1 MQHGRVIQ
9 STGSWYE
16 VMLKNGVTLSCRLKG
31 KFRLQES
38 RFTNPI
44 AVGDEVIVDADEDG
58 ASVITQIQARK
69 NYLIREATHKTE
81 HKHIIASNIDQVVII
96 ATLKLPRTS
105 TGFID
110 RVLLTAEVYGIPAV
124 IVFNKYDIYNA
135 KDKEK
140 LIELEYIYKQAGY
153 TVLTT
158 SVISN
163 LHVAH
168 LKDILKDNTSLIAG
182 HSGVGKSSL
191 INTMEPELNLRVDFI
206 SKAHGKG
213 THTTTFARMMP
224 LSFGGFIIDTPGI
237 KEFGTVDL
245 EPEEISHYFPEFRKY
260 LLECRFNNCVHYN
273 EEGCAVKDAVENLE
287 IAPSR
292 YINYL
297 SIYEEVKSKKK
308 W

>member
-1 MQHGRVIQ
+1 MQQGRVIQ

-16 VMLKNGVTLSCRLKG
+16 VMLQSGAKISCRLKG
-31 KFRLQES
+31 KFRLQETK
-38 RFTNPI
+38 FTNPI
-44 AVGDEVIVDADEDG
+44 AVGDEVIVDSDEDG
-58 ASVITQIQARK
+58 SSVITEIHPRK
-69 NYLIREATHKTE
+69 NYIIREATHKTD
-81 HKHIIASNIDQVVII
+81 HKHIIASNIDQLIII

-110 RVLLTAEVYGIPAV
+110 RLLLTAEVYGISAV
-124 IVFNKYDIYNA
+124 VIFNKYDLYNA

-140 LIELEYIYKQAGY
+140 LFELEYIYKQAGY
-153 TVLTT
+153 TVMHT
-158 SVISN
+158 SATDN
-163 LHVAH
+163 LHVLQ
-168 LKDILKDNTSLIAG
+168 LKEILKENTSLIAG

-191 INTMEPELNLRVDFI
+191 INAIEPEMNLRVDEI

-237 KEFGTVDL
+237 KEFGTVDM

-260 LLECRFNNCVHYN
+260 LLECRFNNCVHIN
-273 EEGCAVKDAVENLE
+273 EEGCAVKDALENLE

>member
-1 MQHGRVIQ
+1 MQQGRVIQ

-16 VMLKNGVTLSCRLKG
+16 VMLHNSAIISCRLKG

-38 RFTNPI
+38 KFTNPI
-44 AVGDEVIVDADEDG
+44 AVGDEVIVDSDEDG
-58 ASVITQIQARK
+58 SSVITEILPRK
-69 NYLIREATHKTE
+69 NYIIREATHKTD
-81 HKHIIASNIDQVVII
+81 HKHIIASNIDQVLVI
-96 ATLKLPRTS
+96 AALKLPRTS

-110 RVLLTAEVYGIPAV
+110 RLLLTAEVYGIAAV
-124 IVFNKYDIYNA
+124 VVFNKYDLYNA

-140 LIELEYIYKQAGY
+140 LFEFEYIYKQAGY
-153 TVLTT
+153 TVMHT
-158 SVISN
+158 SAKDDLNI
-163 LHVAH
+163 LQ
-168 LKDILKDNTSLIAG
+168 LKDILKDKTTLIAG

-191 INTMEPELNLRVDFI
+191 INVMEPALNLRVDVI

-213 THTTTFARMMP
+213 MHTTTFARMMP

-237 KEFGTVDL
+237 KEFGTVDM

-260 LLECRFNNCVHYN
+260 LLECRFNNCVHIN
-273 EEGCAVKDAVENLE
+273 EEGCAVKDALENLE